1 MLKKFKLYEGE
12 EQEILIAITTESEK
26 FLIRFDVTNQEIDLL
41 EVYAED
47 HEILELLDDSVIN
60 SIKSKIFN
68 QLKQENQQNYIS
80 AIAA

>member
-12 EQEILIAITTESEK
+12 EQEILIAITTESGK
-26 FLIRFDVTNQEIDLL
+26 LFIRFDVTNQEIDLL

-47 HEILELLDDSVIN
+47 HEILELLDDAVIN

-68 QLKQENQQNYIS
+68 QLKKEGQENYIS

>member
-12 EQEILIAITTESEK
+12 EQEILIAITTESGK
-26 FLIRFDVTNQEIDLL
+26 LFIRFDVTNQEIDLL

-47 HEILELLDDSVIN
+47 HEILELLDAAVIN

-68 QLKQENQQNYIS
+68 QLKKEDQQNYIS

>member
-12 EQEILIAITTESEK
+12 EQEILIAITTESGK
-26 FLIRFDVTNQEIDLL
+26 LFIRFDVTNQEIDLL

-47 HEILELLDDSVIN
+47 HEILELIDEDVIN
-60 SIKSKIFN
+60 SIKTKIFN
-68 QLKQENQQNYIS
+68 QLKKEGQENYIS

>member
-26 FLIRFDVTNQEIDLL
+26 FLIRFDITNQEIDLL

-47 HEILELLDDSVIN
+47 HEILELLDDAVIN

>member
-47 HEILELLDDSVIN
+47 HEILELLDDAVIN
-60 SIKSKIFN
+60 SIKTKIFN

>member
-1 MLKKFKLYEGE
+1 MFKKFKLYEGE
-12 EQEILIAITTESEK
+12 EQEILIAITTVSGK
-26 FLIRFDVTNQEIDLL
+26 LFIRFDVTNQEIDLL

-60 SIKSKIFN
+60 SIKTKIFN
-68 QLKQENQQNYIS
+68 QLKKEEQENYIS

>member
-12 EQEILIAITTESEK
+12 EQEILIAITTESGK
-26 FLIRFDVTNQEIDLL
+26 LFIRFDVTNQEIDLL

-47 HEILELLDDSVIN
+47 HEILELLDAAVIN

-68 QLKQENQQNYIS
+68 QLKKEGQENYIS

>member
-1 MLKKFKLYEGE
+1 MLKKFKLYEAE
-12 EQEILIAITTESEK
+12 EQEILIAITTVSGK
-26 FLIRFDVTNQEIDLL
+26 LFIRFDVTNQEIDLL

-47 HEILELLDDSVIN
+47 HEILELLDDAVIN

>member
-12 EQEILIAITTESEK
+12 EQEILIAITTVSGK
-26 FLIRFDVTNQEIDLL
+26 LFIRFDVTNQEIDLL

-47 HEILELLDDSVIN
+47 HEILELLDAAVIN

-68 QLKQENQQNYIS
+68 QLKKEDQQNYIS